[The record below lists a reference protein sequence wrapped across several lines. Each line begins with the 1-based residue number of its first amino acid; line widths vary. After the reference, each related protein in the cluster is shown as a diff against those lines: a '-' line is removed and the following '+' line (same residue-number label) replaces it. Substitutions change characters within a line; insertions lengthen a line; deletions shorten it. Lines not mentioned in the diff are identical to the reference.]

1 MSKVCQVTGKKAMVG
16 NHVSHAKNRVKRL
29 FKPNLHKHK
38 FWVESEKKFITLTLS
53 TKGIRIIDRVIKNE
67 LNGTF
72 DRENNLWLVPV
83 NNLTYH
89 NK

>member
-38 FWVESEKKFITLTLS
+38 FWVESEKKFISLTVS
-53 TKGIRIIDRVIKNE
+53 AKGMRIIDKNGIDTV
-67 LNGTF
+67 LKDLRTKG
-72 DRENNLWLVPV
+72 L
-83 NNLTYH
+83 
-89 NK
+89 KI

>member
-38 FWVESEKKFITLTLS
+38 FWVESENKFVTLTVS
-53 TKGIRIIDRVIKNE
+53 AKGMSIIDKNGFVAVLKDIRAKGE
-67 LNGTF
+67 K
-72 DRENNLWLVPV
+72 V
-83 NNLTYH
+83 
-89 NK
+89 

>member
-38 FWVESEKKFITLTLS
+38 FWVESEKKFITLTVS
-53 TKGIRIIDRVIKNE
+53 AKGMRIIDKNGIDNV
-67 LNGTF
+67 LKDLKTKG
-72 DRENNLWLVPV
+72 L
-83 NNLTYH
+83 
-89 NK
+89 KI

>member
-38 FWVESEKKFITLTLS
+38 FWVESEKKFITLTVS
-53 TKGIRIIDRVIKNE
+53 AKGMRIIDKNGIE
-67 LNGTF
+67 TVLKDLRTKG
-72 DRENNLWLVPV
+72 L
-83 NNLTYH
+83 
-89 NK
+89 KI

>member
-53 TKGIRIIDRVIKNE
+53 TKGMRIIDKNGIDAC
-67 LNGTF
+67 LLYTSPSPR
-72 DRENNLWLVPV
+72 D
-83 NNLTYH
+83 
-89 NK
+89 

>member
-1 MSKVCQVTGKKAMVG
+1 MA
-16 NHVSHAKNRVKRL
+16 N
-29 FKPNLHKHK
+29 
-38 FWVESEKKFITLTLS
+38 E
-53 TKGIRIIDRVIKNE
+53 GIRIIDRVIKNE

>member
-38 FWVESEKKFITLTLS
+38 FWVESEKKFITLTVS
-53 TKGIRIIDRVIKNE
+53 AKGMRIIDKNGIDTV
-67 LNGTF
+67 LKDLRTNGLKF
-72 DRENNLWLVPV
+72 
-83 NNLTYH
+83 
-89 NK
+89 

>member
-38 FWVESEKKFITLTLS
+38 FWVESEKKFITLTVS
-53 TKGIRIIDRVIKNE
+53 AKGMRIIDKKGIDTVLKDLRTKGLKI
-67 LNGTF
+67 
-72 DRENNLWLVPV
+72 
-83 NNLTYH
+83 
-89 NK
+89 

>member
-38 FWVESEKKFITLTLS
+38 FWVESEKKFITLTVSAKGMRISDKNGIDTVLKDLR
-53 TKGIRIIDRVIKNE
+53 TKGLKI
-67 LNGTF
+67 
-72 DRENNLWLVPV
+72 
-83 NNLTYH
+83 
-89 NK
+89 